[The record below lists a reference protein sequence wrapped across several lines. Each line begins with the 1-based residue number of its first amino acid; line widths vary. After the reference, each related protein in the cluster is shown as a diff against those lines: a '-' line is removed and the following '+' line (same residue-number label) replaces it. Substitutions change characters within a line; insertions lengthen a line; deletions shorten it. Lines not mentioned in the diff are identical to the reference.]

1 MPRGKAWDPG
11 DPQTSRTWRARV
23 RIIPIA
29 SGKGGVGKSLVA
41 ANLSVALGQAGKRVV
56 LADLDLGASNLHL
69 ILGVAA
75 PKAGIGTFLAGS
87 SGKFENVIL
96 PTDYEN
102 LRFIPGDAELPGLA
116 NIKQAQKNQLV
127 KRLLSV
133 DCDYLVL
140 DLGAGTGSNILD
152 FFLMSSQ
159 GLVVTSPTLTATLNA
174 YLFLK
179 NAVFRLL
186 YSSFGQR
193 SKAWEY
199 LESLKRDGAALQR
212 AYIPA
217 ILEEIR
223 KLDPERWQLAVDR
236 MARFRPR
243 LLMNMLEDP
252 KDAEKAT
259 KIRRSCKEYLNID
272 LEHLGV
278 LYRDDMQDI
287 ALGSRIPIIRYKP
300 QSVLSQG
307 IYRTADK
314 VIQTEDQ
321 ADAPLSLAEIEGSFQ
336 TAELEA
342 ESDFGAKIAYVEELL
357 SSGALTTGDLVE
369 TVRSQQFELDKLRR
383 ENQFLKYKLAR
394 AIGQGFPG

>member
-1 MPRGKAWDPG
+1 M
-11 DPQTSRTWRARV
+11 
-23 RIIPIA
+23 RIVPIA

-69 ILGVAA
+69 ILGVPAQRG
-75 PKAGIGTFLAGS
+75 GIGTFLAGS
-87 SGKFENVIL
+87 AGKFENIIL
-96 PTDYEN
+96 DTDYEN
-102 LRFIPGDAELPGLA
+102 LRFIPGDAEIPGLA
-116 NIKQAQKNQLV
+116 NIRQAQKNQLV
-127 KRLLSV
+127 KRLLSI

-140 DLGAGTGSNILD
+140 DLGAGTGANILD

-159 GLVVTSPTLTATLNA
+159 GIVVTAPTLTATLNA

-186 YSSFGQR
+186 YGAFGQR
-193 SKAWEY
+193 SKAYEY
-199 LESLKRDGAALQR
+199 MEALRKDGAALQK

-217 ILEEIR
+217 ILDEVREV
-223 KLDPERWQLAVDR
+223 DPERWAIAVER

-252 KDAEKAT
+252 KDAEKSQ
-259 KIRRSCKEYLNID
+259 KVRRSCKEYLNIEI
-272 LEHLGV
+272 EHLGI
-278 LYRDDMQDI
+278 LYRDELQDI

-300 QSVLSQG
+300 QSVLSQAL
-307 IYRTADK
+307 YRTADK
-314 VIQTEDQ
+314 LIQTEDMD
-321 ADAPLSLAEIEGSFQ
+321 DAPLSLAELEGSFQ

-342 ESDFGAKIAYVEELL
+342 ETDFGAKMSYVEELL

-394 AIGQGFPG
+394 AIGQGFQG

>member
-1 MPRGKAWDPG
+1 
-11 DPQTSRTWRARV
+11 V

-186 YSSFGQR
+186 YGAFGQR
-193 SKAWEY
+193 SKAFEY
-199 LESLKRDGAALQR
+199 LEALRRDGASLQK
-212 AYIPA
+212 AYVPA
-217 ILEEIR
+217 ILDEVKKI
-223 KLDPERWQLAVDR
+223 DPERWAVAIDR
-236 MARFRPR
+236 MSRFRPR
-243 LLMNMLEDP
+243 LVMNMLEDP
-252 KDAEKAT
+252 KDADKAQ

-278 LYRDDMQDI
+278 LYRDELQEI

-300 QSVLSQG
+300 QSVLSQAV
-307 IYRTADK
+307 YRTADK
-314 VIQTEDQ
+314 LVSMEGE
-321 ADAPLSLAEIEGSFQ
+321 ADAPLSIAELDGSFQ
-336 TAELEA
+336 TAGLEA
-342 ESDFGAKIAYVEELL
+342 ETDFGAKMAYVEELL

-369 TVRSQQFELDKLRR
+369 TVRSQQFEIDKLRR

-394 AIGQGFPG
+394 AIGQGFSG